1 MARGKVYKDKEA
13 ILKSKAE
20 KQMNNADELFIAPN
34 AFNDDH
40 FDAIK
45 YAARF
50 LRFNGH
56 LDLEE
61 QLLEECGINPIPV
74 FPIEESEFVQ
84 RLHAEGLSPHVQG
97 YLRMGEGE
105 DAIRYPIIV
114 LNGDIL
120 RYEVFFQKLKSDLRE
135 ELKAEMNG
143 DT

>member
-1 MARGKVYKDKEA
+1 MARVKVYKDKEA
-13 ILKSKAE
+13 ILKSKPE
-20 KQMNNADELFIAPN
+20 RQLNNADELFIAPN
-34 AFNDDH
+34 AFNNDH

-61 QLLEECGINPIPV
+61 KLLEECGINPIPV

-105 DAIRYPIIV
+105 DAIRYPIII

-120 RYEVFFQKLKSDLRE
+120 RYEQFFQKLKFDLRE